1 MHFRP
6 PLIGVKMS
14 ENPPETSHSHEEL
27 VVKENSTSNSKMS
40 ADTKFTSKSEVTNN
54 NTVESPDL
62 ESFAKKLG
70 LNFAKNN
77 ENFMVYMLCLMIT
90 DVRQMQIDT

>member
-1 MHFRP
+1 VLTCK

-27 VVKENSTSNSKMS
+27 VVKENSASNSKTS
-40 ADTKFTSKSEVTNN
+40 ADTKFTSKPEMTNN
-54 NTVESPDL
+54 NTVESPNL

-70 LNFAKNN
+70 LNFAKNKDDLRKFYGIYN
-77 ENFMVYMLCLMIT
+77 KSVPA
-90 DVRQMQIDT
+90 